1 MQIMSMGS
9 EQNSTTGGLTTLF
22 GGAIIGAAGLAWWL
36 LSEAERRR
44 RQRGQEAMLYA
55 PRLQDGSEA
64 QDLITPPVNDT
75 QLEAKVASLNS
86 AIADVRR
93 QLEKLGGQE

>member
-1 MQIMSMGS
+1 
-9 EQNSTTGGLTTLF
+9 
-22 GGAIIGAAGLAWWL
+22 
-36 LSEAERRR
+36 
-44 RQRGQEAMLYA
+44 MLYA